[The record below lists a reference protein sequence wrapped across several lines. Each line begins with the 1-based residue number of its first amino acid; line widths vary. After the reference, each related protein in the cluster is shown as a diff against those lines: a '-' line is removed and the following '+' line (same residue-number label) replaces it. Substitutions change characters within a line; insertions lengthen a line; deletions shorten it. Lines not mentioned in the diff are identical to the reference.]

1 MRNIL
6 DLPPYIE
13 ELDTIASMHDF
24 SRLENASV
32 MISGATGMLGS
43 FLVDLLMHV
52 GGIHVVA
59 LGRSRAK
66 ANSRFP
72 YHFDSPFFS
81 FVECDVSHPI
91 PGDINVDFIIH
102 AASTT
107 HPVAYATEPIG
118 TVTSNVLGTMNL
130 LDYGISHGM
139 KRFVFLSSVEVYGE
153 NRGDV
158 ERFDEEYC
166 GYINSNTLR
175 AGYPESKRLC
185 ESLCQAYRKQF
196 GCEIVIPR
204 IARSFGPTM
213 RMSDTKAIA
222 QFIKKGLAGEDIVLK
237 SEGTQLY
244 TYTYTPDAVSGI
256 LACML
261 QGEDGEAYNV
271 AFNGGDI
278 TLRDLASEIASIC
291 NVDVVFD
298 IPDATERA
306 GYSTATKALLDCSKI
321 ETKLRWH
328 NQYSITKG
336 LQRTMDQLRLLST
349 EKSSDDIA

>member
-1 MRNIL
+1 MKNIQE
-6 DLPPYIE
+6 LPQYIE
-13 ELDTIASMHDF
+13 ELDTIASMHDI
-24 SRLENASV
+24 SALENRTV
-32 MISGATGMLGS
+32 MISGATGMIGS

-59 LGRSRAK
+59 LGRNRAK
-66 ANSRFP
+66 AYSRFAS
-72 YHFDSPFFS
+72 HFDSPFFS

-91 PGDINVDFIIH
+91 PGDANVDFIAH

-118 TVTSNVLGTMNL
+118 TITSNVLGTMNL
-130 LDYGISHGM
+130 LDYGISHKM

-158 ERFDEEYC
+158 ERFSEDYC
-166 GYINSNTLR
+166 GYINPNTLR

-185 ESLCQAYRKQF
+185 EALCQAYRKQF

-213 RMSDTKAIA
+213 QMSDTKAIA

-237 SEGTQLY
+237 SDGTQLY

-261 QGEDGEAYNV
+261 RGEDGEAYNV
-271 AFNGGDI
+271 AFNGGEI
-278 TLRDLASEIASIC
+278 TLRNLASEIASIC

-306 GYSTATKALLDCSKI
+306 GYSTATKALMECSKI
-321 ETKLRWH
+321 ETALQWH
-328 NQYSITKG
+328 NQFSINDG
-336 LQRTMDQLRLLST
+336 LVRTLGQLHSLAA
-349 EKSSDDIA
+349 EKTSDDIA